1 MHNAYTYSQMAVEC
15 AVQPSGSLQC
25 RLRHKHTDVD
35 IHTDIRHGPAQEN
48 KDETSFGELRELC

>member
-35 IHTDIRHGPAQEN
+35 IHTD